1 MTENPLSVGLSLNP
15 TVRTKQVNRDNRRS
29 NRGRFPVGESTVTY
43 KYTIG
48 HRLNK
53 QDIECYVNIH
63 VPGMLIKL
71 IQFVTTGMILKNIQ
85 KACENF

>member
-15 TVRTKQVNRDNRRS
+15 CNYTYKASRDNRRS

-48 HRLNK
+48 HSLNK
-53 QDIECYVNIH
+53 QDIECHVNIH
-63 VPGMLIKL
+63 VPGMLIKF
-71 IQFVTTGMILKNIQ
+71 IQFVTTGMILKNRQ